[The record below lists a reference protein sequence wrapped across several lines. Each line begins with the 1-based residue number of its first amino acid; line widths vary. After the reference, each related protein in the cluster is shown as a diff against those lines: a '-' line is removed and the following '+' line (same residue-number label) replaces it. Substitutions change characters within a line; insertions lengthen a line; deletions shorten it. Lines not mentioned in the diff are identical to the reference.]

1 MAIGGGVSR
10 AFGVRAGDQHRA
22 DDAGAR
28 EELVGQRGSADRVL
42 VDVAHHAAAGVADG
56 ARIAHGAVK
65 RAFRGDEEVAED
77 NVRGCALG
85 TSAGGRDV
93 LANRH
98 LGNARRGGF
107 GGGAGASG
115 DEEAGVGLHGVG

>member
-28 EELVGQRGSADRVL
+28 EVIVGQCSSADRVL
-42 VDVAHHAAAGVADG
+42 VDGAQRAAGVVDG
-56 ARIAHGAVK
+56 ADSAHGAVK
-65 RAFRGDEEVAED
+65 RAWRGDEEVGEF
-77 NVRGCALG
+77 NVRGCAVG
-85 TSAGGRDV
+85 TGAGGRDE
-93 LANRH
+93 LANRD
-98 LGNARRGGF
+98 LGNARGF